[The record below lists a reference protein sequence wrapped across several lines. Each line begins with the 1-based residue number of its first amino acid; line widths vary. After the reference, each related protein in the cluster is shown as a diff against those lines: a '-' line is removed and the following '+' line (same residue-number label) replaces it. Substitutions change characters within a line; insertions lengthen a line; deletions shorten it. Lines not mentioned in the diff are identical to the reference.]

1 MITETIELEP
11 KEKAKQLI
19 QKFELID
26 REQRYQDEL
35 NLFEAKQCALLCVDE
50 IELYRKQ
57 IEDEYDEDLYH
68 AYGVEEY
75 WQEVRQEISL
85 L

>member
-1 MITETIELEP
+1 MTP
-11 KEKAKQLI
+11 KEKAKELM
-19 QKFELID
+19 QKAYDLD
-26 REQRYQDEL
+26 QHNKTTQSRC
-35 NLFEAKQCALLCVDE
+35 KQIALLCVEE

>member
-1 MITETIELEP
+1 MTP
-11 KEKAKQLI
+11 KEKAKELM
-19 QKFELID
+19 QKAYDLD
-26 REQRYQDEL
+26 QHNKTTQSRC
-35 NLFEAKQCALLCVDE
+35 KQIALLCLDE

>member
-1 MITETIELEP
+1 MTA
-11 KEKAKQLI
+11 KEKAKELM
-19 QKFELID
+19 QKAYDLD
-26 REQRYQDEL
+26 QHNKTTQSRC
-35 NLFEAKQCALLCVDE
+35 KQIALLCLDE